1 MEANFR
7 RASRARRRRPGT
19 TAWSRRAQS
28 ALAAAR
34 PNRLEPLMEG
44 NLGGYLEDGL
54 VGGEGDVLG
63 GLART

>member
-1 MEANFR
+1 
-7 RASRARRRRPGT
+7 
-19 TAWSRRAQS
+19 
-28 ALAAAR
+28 
-34 PNRLEPLMEG
+34 MEG